1 MKVRVRN
8 GGVLATRRTM
18 CGMINTRARRW
29 DKASQPVAAV
39 IVVAVIAYGT
49 LVAIQEARWRT
60 HLDAADNAFDDRRF
74 AGAHA
79 GI

>member
-1 MKVRVRN
+1 MIVRVRN

-18 CGMINTRARRW
+18 SGMINTKARTW
-29 DKASQPVAAV
+29 NEASQPVAAV
-39 IVVAVIAYGT
+39 IVVAVIADGT

-60 HLDAADNAFDDRRF
+60 HLDSAGNAFDDRRF
-74 AGAHA
+74 AGAHE